1 MEKTKTVKKNDADN
15 GSGKKTSL
23 ALLVAVY
30 LAGIFM
36 GAIDTGIVTPA
47 RTIIQNQLGVDE
59 QTGIWMIT
67 IYTLAYAASIP
78 IMGKLADKYG
88 RKYIYLVSIFLF
100 GLGSLFCGLSQSF
113 DSFGMLLVARAIQAI
128 GGGGIVPIATAEFG
142 TSFPEEKR
150 GVALGLIGGVYG
162 IANIFGASAG
172 SLILD
177 IFGIDNWSY
186 IFYINLPITA
196 FIIAAGFFVLK
207 NKTQETQKR
216 LDVLG
221 ILTLTTMV
229 LSLLYGLKNLDYF
242 NLTTDIY
249 DPGVYPYL
257 LLFVGLLPVFIWLES
272 RAHDPVMNLKYF
284 TNPNIIITML
294 ISLASGFTLMGVIFV
309 PQFSENALKI
319 ATGSGGYLVMVLGLF
334 AGIGAPLSG
343 KLIDRHGVKL
353 VLAFGFLISILGS
366 LYMMF
371 VTVAYPNLWNVLFG
385 LVLVG
390 TGMGFTIGTP
400 LNYMMLRNTAPS
412 ESNSALAALSLVR
425 SIGTAIAP
433 AIMIG
438 FVAHAGASL
447 QDEIMTL
454 LPKALTVP
462 PLPYAQEIDAAF
474 AELQRDEAM
483 KEKLKGLTFPKLSE
497 LQKVELD
504 FSGDSDITVPD
515 ALMDLMKSSD
525 VTTVVANAK
534 TFSAGMFD
542 TMSPKLISDIV
553 AGIEKG
559 QMGIT
564 DGITEMAK
572 AIEDMDGGQKGMAE
586 GIAGMD
592 KALKGQKEALTRLKD
607 LDNQL
612 TAMMAAVP
620 KGMPTGVATGAPTG
634 MPTGAPTG
642 MPSGAPTG
650 APAGMPSRATIAPPA
665 NLAAMLPPTVKAQI
679 PAAVVKEL
687 EAIKDQKA
695 LKTKINALEVAI
707 ETLTE
712 KRNET
717 KQSMTDLQAAQE
729 KLIATKAELEALNQ
743 KMDIMKKA
751 VPESFETAKQDYL
764 KAIDARSVDLENAF
778 QNTLNAGFKNVY
790 LTTLL
795 AGVVALLLLVFYSP
809 KRMWT
814 AEQ

>member
-1 MEKTKTVKKNDADN
+1 MEKTKAIDKSVADN
-15 GSGKKTSL
+15 GTGKKSSL

-47 RTIIQNQLGVDE
+47 RTIIQNQLGVDG

-113 DSFGMLLVARAIQAI
+113 DSFGMLLVARAIQAV

-207 NKTQETQKR
+207 NKTQETHKP

-221 ILTLTTMV
+221 ILTLTAMV
-229 LSLLYGLKNLDYF
+229 LSLLYGLKNLDFF

-257 LLFVGLLPVFIWLES
+257 LLFVGLLPIFIWLES
-272 RAHDPVMNLKYF
+272 RAQDPVMNLKYF
-284 TNPNIIITML
+284 TNTNIIITML
-294 ISLASGFTLMGVIFV
+294 ISMASGFTLMGVIFV
-309 PQFSENALKI
+309 PQFSENTLKI

-343 KLIDRHGVKL
+343 KLIDRYGVKL
-353 VLAFGFLISILGS
+353 VLAFGFLISIVGS
-366 LYMMF
+366 LYMMLI
-371 VTVAYPNLWNVLFG
+371 TVAYPNLWNVLFG

-400 LNYMMLRNTAPS
+400 LNYMMLKNTAPS

-425 SIGTAIAP
+425 SIGTAVAP

-447 QDEIMTL
+447 QDEIMSL
-454 LPKALTVP
+454 LPKELSVP

-474 AELQRDEAM
+474 EALQRDEAM

-542 TMSPKLISDIV
+542 TMSPDLISDIV

-559 QMGIT
+559 QMGIA

-572 AIEDMDGGQKGMAE
+572 AIEDMTAGQAGMAD

-592 KALKGQKEALTRLKD
+592 KALAGQKEALSRLVD
-607 LDNQL
+607 LDHQL
-612 TAMMAAVP
+612 TAMLAKVP
-620 KGMPTGVATGAPTG
+620 KGMPTG

-642 MPSGAPTG
+642 MPS
-650 APAGMPSRATIAPPA
+650 RAAVAQPA
-665 NLAAMLPPTVKAQI
+665 NLAAMLPPAVKAQM

-695 LKTKINALEVAI
+695 LKAKINALEVAI

-712 KRNET
+712 KRT
-717 KQSMTDLQAAQE
+717 KTQKSMTDLKGAQE
-729 KLIATKAELEALNQ
+729 RLIATKAELESLNQ

-751 VPESFETAKQDYL
+751 VPASFETAKQDYL
-764 KAIDARSVDLENAF
+764 KAIDARSVDLESTF
-778 QNTLNAGFKNVY
+778 QNTLNVGFKNVY

-795 AGVVALLLLVFYSP
+795 AGVIALLLLVFYSP

-814 AEQ
+814 AER